1 MKRKII
7 LLLFSAFAGL
17 LAAGNYDSYL
27 GSYGIE
33 TIDLRA
39 HDNGYYLS
47 IDVDR
52 TGSPKIAYY
61 DATEGSLKY
70 AERAA
75 SAMPSG
81 MSGAQ
86 LQGAWLI
93 RTVDKSKTGK
103 FCSLRIDRDGLPG
116 ISYYDSVNK
125 ALKFASFDG
134 SKWKITLVDSGNV
147 GTYSSLRLDRNGK
160 PHIAYY
166 DAKQGILKYASF
178 DGEKWN
184 ISEIDYARFGNSGK
198 FASLAL
204 GSDDRP
210 YVSYYDE
217 SNGCLK
223 FASFNGIDWVVET
236 VDARKD
242 SRPGQFTSIA
252 VGPSE
257 SIHISYYDPGRAVLC
272 YAVKKAFNWE
282 LKTIDEEAGTG
293 MYSHVT
299 VDSKGTPRII
309 YFSSL
314 KKTVNMATLIGLNW
328 SKVVLDSGGVGA
340 YCTFCLDQRD
350 GWHAAYRDIINS
362 SPKYATS
369 NTSPAPE
376 NTQWPFRMLGR

>member
-1 MKRKII
+1 MRGLPAIMF
-7 LLLFSAFAGL
+7 LAAFACSL
-17 LAAGNYDSYL
+17 FAGNYDSY
-27 GSYGIE
+27 YGNYGVE
-33 TIDLRA
+33 TVDVRA
-39 HDNGYYLS
+39 HDKGYYLS
-47 IDVDR
+47 IDTDR
-52 TGSPKIAYY
+52 DSNPKMAYY

-70 AERAA
+70 AERAG

-81 MSGAQ
+81 MSGAE

-103 FCSLRIDRDGLPG
+103 FCSLKLDQNGLPN
-116 ISYYDSVNK
+116 ISYYDSINR

-147 GTYSSLRLDRNGK
+147 GTYSSLKLDKSGLPR
-160 PHIAYY
+160 IAYY
-166 DAKQGILKYASF
+166 DAKQGILKYAAHNGF
-178 DGEKWN
+178 KWN
-184 ISEIDYARFGNSGK
+184 ICEIDYARFGNSGK

-223 FASFNGIDWVVET
+223 FAAFNGVEWSVET
-236 VDARKD
+236 VDDRKE

-282 LKTIDEEAGTG
+282 LKTIDEETGTG
-293 MYSHVT
+293 MYSHIVI
-299 VDSKGTPRII
+299 DSKGIPRII

-314 KKTVNMATLIGLNW
+314 KKTVNMATLVGLNW

-340 YCTFCLDQRD
+340 DCTLCIDQHD
-350 GWHAAYRDIINS
+350 GWHAAYRDIANS

-369 NTSPAPE
+369 NSPTD
-376 NTQWPFRMLGR
+376 NSQWPYGIIH

>member
-1 MKRKII
+1 MI
-7 LLLFSAFAGL
+7 AGL
-17 LAAGNYDSYL
+17 LNAGNYDSYL
-27 GSYGIE
+27 GNYGIE
-33 TIDLRA
+33 NVDPRA

-70 AERAA
+70 AEKAG

-81 MSGAQ
+81 MAGAE

-103 FCSLRIDRDGLPG
+103 FCSLKLDRNGFPN
-116 ISYYDSVNK
+116 ISYYDSINR
-125 ALKFASFDG
+125 ALKFARFDG
-134 SKWKITLVDSGNV
+134 SKWKLTLVDSGNV
-147 GTYSSLRLDRNGK
+147 GTYSSLGLDKNGN
-160 PHIAYY
+160 PHVAYY
-166 DAKQGILKYASF
+166 DAKQGLLKYAVY
-178 DGEKWN
+178 DGAKWD
-184 ISEIDYARFGNSGK
+184 ISEVDYARSGNSGK

-223 FASFNGIDWVVET
+223 FASCKGGDWAVET
-236 VDARKD
+236 VDKMKE
-242 SRPGQFTSIA
+242 SRTGQFTSIA

-282 LKTIDEEAGTG
+282 LKTIDDETGTG
-293 MYSHVT
+293 MYSHIA

-309 YFSSL
+309 YFSSI
-314 KKTVNMATLIGLNW
+314 KKTVNMAALVGLNW
-328 SKVVLDSGGVGA
+328 SRVVLDSGGVGA
-340 YCTFCLDQRD
+340 YCTFCLDQHD
-350 GWHAAYRDIINS
+350 GWHAAYRDITNS

-369 NTSPAPE
+369 NSTPSSE
-376 NTQWPFRMLGR
+376 QWPFQRIMHCVR

>member
-1 MKRKII
+1 M
-7 LLLFSAFAGL
+7 LAAFACVL
-17 LAAGNYDSYL
+17 SAGNYDSYY
-27 GSYGIE
+27 GNYGIE
-33 TIDLRA
+33 TVDVRA
-39 HDNGYYLS
+39 HDKGYYLS
-47 IDVDR
+47 IDTDR
-52 TGSPKIAYY
+52 DSNPKMTYY

-70 AERAA
+70 AERAG

-81 MSGAQ
+81 MAGAE

-93 RTVDKSKTGK
+93 RTVDKSRTGK
-103 FCSLRIDRDGLPG
+103 FCSLKLDRDGFPN
-116 ISYYDSVNK
+116 ISYYDSINR
-125 ALKFASFDG
+125 ALKFARFDG

-147 GTYSSLRLDRNGK
+147 GTYSSLRLDRNGR

-166 DAKQGILKYASF
+166 DAKQGILKYAVF

-204 GSDDRP
+204 GGDDRP
-210 YVSYYDE
+210 YVSYFDE

-223 FASFNGIDWVVET
+223 FASCNGIDWVVET
-236 VDARKD
+236 VDA
-242 SRPGQFTSIA
+242 RPGQFTSIA

-257 SIHISYYDPGRAVLC
+257 SIHISYYDPNRAVLC

-282 LKTIDEEAGTG
+282 LKTIDEETGTG
-293 MYSHVT
+293 MYSHIA

-314 KKTVNMATLIGLNW
+314 KKNVNMATLIGLNW
-328 SKVVLDSGGVGA
+328 SRVVLDSGGVGA
-340 YCTFCLDQRD
+340 DCTFCLDQHD
-350 GWHAAYRDIINS
+350 GWHAAYRDIVNS

-369 NTSPAPE
+369 NSNPASD
-376 NTQWPFRMLGR
+376 NGRWPFHIIGH